1 MMADNPMRSL
11 RISKVTLNFGAGK
24 NPQLLE
30 RGVLLLE
37 KVAGKPPVQTI
48 TQKRIPNWNLRPGL
62 PIGAKITLR
71 GKEAEEVLAKLLT
84 SKHDG
89 LLVRNFDVNG
99 NLSFGV
105 PEYIEISGMKY
116 DPEIGMLGFEASVT
130 IERAGFR
137 IKRRRLFPK
146 KIPTQ
151 HQVTRD
157 EAIAFISETYGV
169 TVHQR
174 NTHVNE

>member
-1 MMADNPMRSL
+1 MMAENPMREL
-11 RISKVTLNFGAGK
+11 RITKVTLNFGAGK

-30 RGVLLLE
+30 RGMLLLE

-62 PIGAKITLR
+62 PIGAKLTIR
-71 GKEAEEVLAKLLT
+71 GKKAEEIVAKLLT
-84 SKHDG
+84 AKHDG
-89 LLVRNFDVNG
+89 LLVRNFDTNG

-130 IERAGFR
+130 IERPGFR

-151 HQVTRD
+151 HQVTK
-157 EAIAFISETYGV
+157 EESIAFITEKYGV

-174 NTHVNE
+174 NPNVNE

>member
-1 MMADNPMRSL
+1 MMSDNPMRSL
-11 RISKVTLNFGAGK
+11 RISKLTLNFGAGK

-30 RGVLLLE
+30 RGMLLLE
-37 KVAGKPPVQTI
+37 KVAGVPPVQTK

-62 PIGAKITLR
+62 PIGAKITVR
-71 GKEAEEVLAKLLT
+71 GKRAEELLAKLLT
-84 SKHDG
+84 AKHEG
-89 LLVRNFDVNG
+89 LSVRNFDENG

-130 IERAGFR
+130 IERPGYR
-137 IKRRRLFPK
+137 IKRRRLFPR

-151 HQVTRD
+151 HQVTKED
-157 EAIAFISETYGV
+157 SIAFVTEKYGIA
-169 TVHQR
+169 VH
-174 NTHVNE
+174 

>member
-1 MMADNPMRSL
+1 MRSL

-30 RGVLLLE
+30 RGMRLLE
-37 KVAGKPPVQTI
+37 KVAGKPPVQTK

-71 GKEAEEVLAKLLT
+71 GKRAEEVLATILT
-84 SKHDG
+84 AKHDG
-89 LLVRNFDVNG
+89 LTTRNFDKNG

-105 PEYIEISGMKY
+105 PEYVEISGMKY

-130 IERAGFR
+130 IERPGFR
-137 IKRRRLFPK
+137 IKRRRIFPK
-146 KIPTQ
+146 HIPAS
-151 HQVTRD
+151 HQVTK
-157 EAIAFISETYGV
+157 EESIAFVTEKYGITV
-169 TVHQR
+169 T
-174 NTHVNE
+174 